1 MHTSFFRV
9 QVCVVS
15 SIASLVSFALAFAQD
30 QPIKLQ
36 VDATDAPRKIL
47 HANLSFPAKS
57 GSFTLLYPKW
67 IPGEHGPN
75 GPITDLAG
83 LKLSAAGK
91 PIPWQREEEDM
102 FTFHCQV
109 PAEARAVEV
118 ALDYLSPPSDT
129 PGFGSAASI
138 SSQLAVLNWNQF
150 LLYPKGLPMQEITC
164 RARISIPSG
173 WKLGT
178 ALTVAGQI
186 GRAPV

>member
-83 LKLSAAGK
+83 LKMSSAAK
-91 PIPWQREEEDM
+91 SIQWRRDPDDM
-102 FTFHCQV
+102 FTFHLEIPNGANTLDV
-109 PAEARAVEV
+109 SLDFLLPPNSGEFSSGASATAE
-118 ALDYLSPPSDT
+118 LFDLS
-129 PGFGSAASI
+129 
-138 SSQLAVLNWNQF
+138 WNQV
-150 LLYPKGLPMQEITC
+150 LLYPKDAKASEVQYAASLRLPEGD
-164 RARISIPSG
+164 RKS
-173 WKLGT
+173 
-178 ALTVAGQI
+178 V
-186 GRAPV
+186 V